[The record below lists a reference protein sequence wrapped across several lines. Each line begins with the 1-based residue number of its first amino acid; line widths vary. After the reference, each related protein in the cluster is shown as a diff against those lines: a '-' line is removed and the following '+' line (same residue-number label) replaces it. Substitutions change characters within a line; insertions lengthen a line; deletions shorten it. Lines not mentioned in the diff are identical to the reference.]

1 MYQPRQ
7 RAIFINRNDAG
18 KQLAAKMGEYKGNSA
33 VVLAIPNGG
42 VPVGLEVALALE
54 ADFDLIV
61 VRKIPLPVNTEAGF
75 GAVADDGTMILNED
89 LVKREN
95 LTRSQIDYQVN
106 KVRVEIR
113 RRQLMYR
120 PYRSP
125 AVVVGK
131 TLIIADDGLA
141 SGYTMLATISSM
153 RSRHPKEIIAAVPV
167 SSASALEQVEKTAD
181 RVITVEVGAQKRFA
195 VADYYKN
202 WHDLSDKEVFKA
214 LDQWNE
220 RRFKAN
226 DKPKK

>member
-1 MYQPRQ
+1 MFNSTQK
-7 RAIFINRNDAG
+7 AIFINRNDAG
-18 KQLAAKMGEYKGNSA
+18 RQLAAKLEEYKGNNA

-42 VPVGLEVALALE
+42 VPVGMEVALALE

-61 VRKIPLPVNTEAGF
+61 SRKIPLALNPEEGF
-75 GAVADDGTMILNED
+75 GAVADDGTMILNND
-89 LVKREN
+89 IVKREG
-95 LTRSQIDYQVN
+95 LTQSQINYQVN
-106 KVRVEIR
+106 RVRIEIR

-120 PYRSP
+120 ENRPP

-131 TLIIADDGLA
+131 TLIISDDGLA

-153 RSRHPKEIIAAVPV
+153 RSRRPKEIIAAVPV
-167 SSASALEQVEKTAD
+167 SSASALEQVEKAAD
-181 RVITVEVGAQKRFA
+181 KVITVAVGDQKRFA

-214 LDQWNE
+214 LDQWRQ

-226 DKPKK
+226 EKK

>member
-1 MYQPRQ
+1 MYQSTQ
-7 RAIFINRNDAG
+7 KAIFINRNDAG
-18 KQLAAKMGEYKGNSA
+18 RQLAAKLGEYKGNNT

-42 VPVGLEVALALE
+42 VPLGMEVALALE

-61 VRKIPLPVNTEAGF
+61 SRKIPLPLNTESGF
-75 GAVADDGTMILNED
+75 GAVADDGTTILNED
-89 LVKREN
+89 LVKREG
-95 LTRSQIDYQVN
+95 LTQSQIDYQVN
-106 KVRVEIR
+106 KVRIEIR

-120 PYRSP
+120 QYRSP

-167 SSASALEQVEKTAD
+167 SSVSALEEVRKTAD
-181 RVITVEVGAQKRFA
+181 KVITVAVGDQKRFA

-202 WHDLSDKEVFKA
+202 WRDLSDSEVFKT
-214 LDQWNE
+214 LDQWQE
-220 RRFKAN
+220 RRFKAG
-226 DKPKK
+226 

>member
-18 KQLAAKMGEYKGNSA
+18 KQLAAKLGEYKGNGA

-42 VPVGLEVALALE
+42 VPVGLEVALVLE

-61 VRKIPLPVNTEAGF
+61 TRKIPLPVNTEAGF
-75 GAVADDGTMILNED
+75 GAVSDDGTTILNED

-106 KVRVEIR
+106 KVRLEIR

-153 RSRHPKEIIAAVPV
+153 RSRRPKEIIAAVPV

-181 RVITVEVGAQKRFA
+181 RVITVEVGAQNRFA

-202 WHDLSDKEVFKA
+202 WHDLTDKEVFKA

-220 RRFKAN
+220 RRFKTN
-226 DKPKK
+226 GNQ